1 MWQRQVEDPR
11 DLLSGML
18 KQTTQGSL
26 PMFLLFQEPPASFKF
41 PKQFKSVQTVI
52 ISCYP
57 SNSSR
62 KHGTFESIL
71 PTHPNT
77 WFQYMYPGSFS
88 RFPGDGSK
96 CCVFNTDHSPAP
108 ATGPRHRLRSHL
120 EWKDSWQFAG
130 PPLKADETPKNQ
142 NVPDNIHQ
150 NHHTSQAS
158 WYAEQKHTWLAA
170 APHTQD
176 SELLSQATMKHIE
189 GNIYII
195 YIYVRIHVYMRTAN
209 VSACHRYSIANH
221 PSSCTSTAMLRS

>member
-1 MWQRQVEDPR
+1 
-11 DLLSGML
+11 
-18 KQTTQGSL
+18 
-26 PMFLLFQEPPASFKF
+26 MFLLFQEPPASFKF
-41 PKQFKSVQTVI
+41 
-52 ISCYP
+52 P

-142 NVPDNIHQ
+142 NVPDNIHP
-150 NHHTSQAS
+150 NLHTSQAS

-176 SELLSQATMKHIE
+176 SELLSQAIQIE
-189 GNIYII
+189 GNIYTYI
-195 YIYVRIHVYMRTAN
+195 YIYVYIYIYIWEQQTFLHA
-209 VSACHRYSIANH
+209 IANH